1 MIFDSSRVVRAVIR
15 QVAALGQ
22 FMPLQRHNVPS
33 VRLFQKSRG
42 SHKPRHTGSY
52 STACSIR
59 SNAKWRPSHRT
70 PKLLFVLLPVAFGV
84 CGRKRLPSIA
94 CACSLLLLTC
104 GRCLSLLMACG
115 RCLSLPTV
123 CGACGARHTMLLRFG
138 LAALGFPLTAFP
150 PHLVGL
156 MLVFCGLK
164 LRVFAHGLG
173 VFPVQHFRESPPTL
187 VLRPLSLLLV
197 W

>member
-1 MIFDSSRVVRAVIR
+1 MLPRSLKPLPNRQIDDDVFVVFSSLA
-15 QVAALGQ
+15 
-22 FMPLQRHNVPS
+22 
-33 VRLFQKSRG
+33 
-42 SHKPRHTGSY
+42 
-52 STACSIR
+52 
-59 SNAKWRPSHRT
+59 
-70 PKLLFVLLPVAFGV
+70 
-84 CGRKRLPSIA
+84 CGRRLRLRERLPSIA

-164 LRVFAHGLG
+164 LRVFSHGLG